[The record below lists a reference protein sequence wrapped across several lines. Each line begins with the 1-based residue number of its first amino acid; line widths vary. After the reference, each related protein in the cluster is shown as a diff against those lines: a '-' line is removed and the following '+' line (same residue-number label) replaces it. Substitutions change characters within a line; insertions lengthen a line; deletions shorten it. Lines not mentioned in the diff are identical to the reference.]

1 MLCIAEY
8 SCFSLHARLYAT
20 VVVSASPEALQP
32 SKEAMRWQV
41 GNGQMPHLIYPQ
53 ATGTRPIFLTSR
65 ENKFVPISLASAK
78 ANRARLATG
87 LAFARKLVPL

>member
-1 MLCIAEY
+1 MASGKWADAPSDLSAGY
-8 SCFSLHARLYAT
+8 RDTTSGRRLGK
-20 VVVSASPEALQP
+20 SPPTL
-32 SKEAMRWQV
+32 
-41 GNGQMPHLIYPQ
+41 
-53 ATGTRPIFLTSR
+53 IFLTSR